1 MHFLLYIKYSENNWC
16 WNKSAENWNIIH
28 RCEDRQNSV
37 RTPMSYTSN
46 AMWTLLTSL
55 LKGCYYIT
63 CRVKNYLSQQNLI
76 IWQFLYKFQ
85 LGLSIVTINLWNQRL
100 AARRRHSRLVASRGE
115 GEDEG
120 VRVRVRGEDE
130 GVRVWGYCGLLELS
144 NYIPLFWEEEKECRY
159 CESVEFTRYY
169 TLYESRSTGC
179 RVLCKLGRSAIPAF
193 HFEIECFFFF

>member
-100 AARRRHSRLVASRGE
+100 AARRRHSRLVAPTIKSIFPTHNSFS
-115 GEDEG
+115 
-120 VRVRVRGEDE
+120 
-130 GVRVWGYCGLLELS
+130 YLLS
-144 NYIPLFWEEEKECRY
+144 SLFTFNSQRKVTD
-159 CESVEFTRYY
+159 S
-169 TLYESRSTGC
+169 
-179 RVLCKLGRSAIPAF
+179 
-193 HFEIECFFFF
+193 